1 MKRVVV
7 KCPHLV
13 LSSELSDSAV
23 ELSYVSSY
31 CDSYKLC
38 PAPMIHMLWL
48 CPDPNPDSS
57 LSVKSEEDSLYLN
70 IYSAVSLTCLL
81 ARQLLLLKWENAN
94 R

>member
-1 MKRVVV
+1 
-7 KCPHLV
+7 
-13 LSSELSDSAV
+13 
-23 ELSYVSSY
+23 
-31 CDSYKLC
+31 
-38 PAPMIHMLWL
+38 MIHMLWL